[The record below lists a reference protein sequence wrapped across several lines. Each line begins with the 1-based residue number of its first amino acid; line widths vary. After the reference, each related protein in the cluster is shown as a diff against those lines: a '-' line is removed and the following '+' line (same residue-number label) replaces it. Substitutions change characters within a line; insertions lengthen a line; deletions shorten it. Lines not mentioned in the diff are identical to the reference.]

1 VGTSEREIE
10 RNWIFFMS
18 IPGIAKLDVPGA
30 LLIFFSSLVNQGG
43 YSKSTRR
50 DVRLAR
56 KA

>member
-1 VGTSEREIE
+1 MGTSEREIE